1 MLDFHVFGT
10 VYRDWDV
17 SIADVRGQA
26 CGFARYTPV
35 RTIRCRS
42 IEEIPDVFA
51 DFYPPDR
58 RRHRQTADAVHP
70 IRKITTVFAPFV
82 ANSVIGNG
90 PQVVPDF
97 SVRKLDA

>member
-51 DFYPPDR
+51 DFYGHELNR
-58 RRHRQTADAVHP
+58 LCRHAYLYVLTENGHLR
-70 IRKITTVFAPFV
+70 IT
-82 ANSVIGNG
+82 
-90 PQVVPDF
+90 D
-97 SVRKLDA
+97 